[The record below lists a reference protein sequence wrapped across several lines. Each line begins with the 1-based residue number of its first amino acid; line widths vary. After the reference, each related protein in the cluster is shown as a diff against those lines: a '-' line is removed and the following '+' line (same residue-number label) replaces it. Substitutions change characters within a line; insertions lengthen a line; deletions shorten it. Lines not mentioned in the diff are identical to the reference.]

1 MRSTC
6 CLTPII
12 RLAWLLRITVGLLG
26 CATGLL
32 RAAVP
37 GPGLSGAFSNV
48 APGEVVNLTAEGE
61 IDWVHW
67 GLYTETSLNRKA
79 GVLPQISD
87 FTLLDAPFGFAYVYP
102 FSDNANGYTWSD
114 GTPTPGVTNT
124 TTGVWAYGTPQ
135 IGSGFQ
141 VTAPAD
147 TTTRTF
153 KLYVGAYGARGQFV
167 AYLSDGSS
175 PGYTNGLSL
184 FNQMSGPGGF
194 FTVTYRAASAGQ
206 QLITR
211 WTVLNPSRGDGNV
224 TLQAAVLTASDYN
237 NPPAVMLT
245 SPLNNTSIQAG
256 GNLTLTASATDSD
269 GTVSKVE
276 FFANGTK
283 LGEDVESPYNLT
295 WSGVPAGYLVL
306 SARVTDHQD
315 AASES
320 PPIEVFVNGSGG
332 SLVGTLSVPT
342 VLPVSVN
349 LTSEGSQDWAH
360 WGLATNNAFNHKV
373 GVARQIGDFT
383 KIGTNAVELYADNY
397 TGFSWSD
404 GTPTAMANNA
414 TRGVFS
420 TGVTNGFEIT
430 VPADPT
436 PRTLKIYVGLYG
448 AQGNLQA
455 WLSDFSSKAYTD
467 TSLSNYFD
475 NAYGVYALT
484 YSAASSGQALHVRY
498 RSLNLFDQ
506 DFGNV
511 TLQAATL
518 TMDSGGNQSVT
529 LLNPVWDGVAFTFSF
544 VSQAGRTYEAQ
555 FSDALDPDDW
565 RLLKTLTGNGSTLT
579 VTNAGPAS
587 GQQFY
592 RVESK

>member
-6 CLTPII
+6 CLTHIV
-12 RLAWLLRITVGLLG
+12 RLAALLRIALGLLG
-26 CATGLL
+26 CATTLL
-32 RAAVP
+32 HGAVA
-37 GPGLSGAFSNV
+37 GPGLSGSFSNV
-48 APGEVVNLTAEGE
+48 AAGAVVNLTAEGE

-67 GLYTETSLNRKA
+67 GLYTETSLDRKA
-79 GVLPQISD
+79 GVVPQISD
-87 FTLLDAPFGFAYVYP
+87 FTLLDAPFGFAYVYW
-102 FSDNANGYTWSD
+102 FGDNANGYTWSD

-124 TTGVWAYGTPQ
+124 PTGVWAYGTPP

-153 KLYVGAYGARGQFV
+153 KLYVGAYGARGQFL

-175 PGYTNGLSL
+175 PGYTNSLSL

-211 WTVLNPSRGDGNV
+211 WTLLNPSRGDGNV
-224 TLQAAVLTASDYN
+224 TLQAAVLTASNYN
-237 NPPAVMLT
+237 NPPTVTLT

-256 GNLTLTASATDSD
+256 GDLTLAASANDSD

-276 FFANGTK
+276 FFSNGTK
-283 LGEDVESPYNLT
+283 LGEDAESPYSFA
-295 WSGVPAGYLVL
+295 WSGVPAGHYVL

-320 PPIEVFVNGSGG
+320 SPIEVFVNGSGG

-342 VLPVSVN
+342 ALPVSVN
-349 LTSEGSQDWAH
+349 LTSEGSHDWAH
-360 WGLATNNAFNHKV
+360 WGLATNNVFNHKA
-373 GVARQIGDFT
+373 GVVQQISDFA

-397 TGFSWSD
+397 TGFGWSD
-404 GTPTAMANNA
+404 GTPTAVANNA
-414 TRGVFS
+414 SRGVFS
-420 TGVTNGFEIT
+420 TGVTNGFELT

-448 AQGNLQA
+448 AQGNFQA
-455 WLSDFSSKAYTD
+455 WLSDFSGKAYTE

-475 NAYGVYALT
+475 NAYGVYTLT
-484 YSAASSGQALHVRY
+484 YAAAASGQTLHVRY

-518 TMDSGGNQSVT
+518 RMDSGGKQSVT
-529 LLNPVWDGVAFTFSF
+529 LLNPAWEGVAFTFSF
-544 VSQAGRTYEAQ
+544 VSQSGRTYEAQ
-555 FSDALDPDDW
+555 FSDGLDPGDW
-565 RLLKTLTGNGSTLT
+565 RLLETLTGNGSTLT

-587 GQQFY
+587 GQGFY